1 MHLLLTG
8 GGTAGHVNPA
18 IAIAEIFKKKD
29 PHTVITFVGTPNGM
43 ENRLV
48 GKEGYPMHHVK
59 VMGFSRSLSP
69 KNVYAAYLAWQSPY
83 KARKLLRELKP
94 DLVVGTGG
102 YVSWPILKAAS
113 LEGIP
118 SAVHESNAIPGLTV
132 KKLEKYVDKILLNFE
147 ESGEHFSSRDKL
159 VTVGNPLR
167 RGFSQS
173 KREAVRAS
181 LGIADGEILILS
193 FGGSLGASALNR
205 ACLYLMTH
213 YVADHPEVRHIHATG
228 ERNYALCKKMLDEDE
243 GYDAVR
249 ERTVLTPYIDNMP
262 ELMQAA
268 DIIISRA
275 GAMTVSEIALAGR
288 AAILIP
294 SPNVANNHQLKNA
307 QVLADANAAVLLE
320 ETDNLGFLL
329 AEKVDAL
336 VENDHFRKTIAH
348 HVTHY
353 ARPDVNDM
361 IYDELT
367 ALVNRK

>member
-1 MHLLLTG
+1 MHILLTG

-29 PHTVITFVGTPNGM
+29 PSTVITFVGTPNGM
-43 ENRLV
+43 ENKLV

-59 VMGFSRSLSP
+59 VMGFSRNLSP

-83 KARKLLRELKP
+83 RARKLLRALKP

-118 SAVHESNAIPGLTV
+118 SAVHESNAVPGLTV
-132 KKLEKYVDKILLNFE
+132 KKLEKFVDKILLNFA
-147 ESGEHFSSRDKL
+147 ESGTYFSAKNKL

-167 RGFSQS
+167 RGFA
-173 KREAVRAS
+173 KPCREEVRAS
-181 LGIADGEILILS
+181 LGLGEKDLLVLS

-213 YVADHPEVRHIHATG
+213 YVAEHPHVHHIHATG
-228 ERNYALCKKMLDEDE
+228 ERNFEACRKMLDEDSN
-243 GYDAVR
+243 YAAVR

-268 DIIISRA
+268 DLIISRA
-275 GAMTVSEIALAGR
+275 GAMTLSEISLAGR

-307 QVLADANAAVLLE
+307 QLLSDANAAVLLE
-320 ETDNLGFLL
+320 EGDNLGFLL
-329 AEKVDAL
+329 AEKADAL
-336 VENDHFRKTIAH
+336 LSNEHFRKTVAH
-348 HVTHY
+348 HATGY
-353 ARPDVNDM
+353 ARPDANDV
-361 IYDELT
+361 IYNELID
-367 ALVNRK
+367 LVKKQ

>member
-1 MHLLLTG
+1 MHVLLTG

-29 PHTVITFVGTPNGM
+29 PNTVITFVGTPNGM

-48 GKEGYPMHHVK
+48 AKEGYPMRHVK

-69 KNVYAAYLAWQSPY
+69 KNFYAAYLAWQSPH

-94 DLVVGTGG
+94 DLVIGTGG

-147 ESGEHFSSRDKL
+147 ESGAHFSSREKL

-167 RGFSQS
+167 RGFAKAQ
-173 KREAVRAS
+173 RDAVRKS
-181 LGIADGEILILS
+181 LGIAENELLILS
-193 FGGSLGASALNR
+193 FGGSLGATALNR
-205 ACLYLMTH
+205 ACLYLMTN
-213 YVADHPEVRHIHATG
+213 YVAAHPEIRHIHASG
-228 ERNYALCKKMLDEDE
+228 ERNYEACKQMLEA
-243 GYDAVR
+243 DASYESVR

-294 SPNVANNHQLKNA
+294 SPNVANNHQFKNA
-307 QVLADANAAVLLE
+307 KLLADGNAAVLLE
-320 ETDNLGFLL
+320 ESDNLGFLL

-336 VENDHFRKTIAH
+336 VENDHFRKTVSH
-348 HVTHY
+348 HVKSY
-353 ARPDVNDM
+353 ARADANEL
-361 IYDELT
+361 IYDELM
-367 ALVNRK
+367 ALVAQK

>member
-1 MHLLLTG
+1 MHILLTG

-29 PHTVITFVGTPNGM
+29 PNTVITFVGTPNGM

-48 GKEGYPMHHVK
+48 AKEGYPMRHVK

-69 KNVYAAYLAWQSPY
+69 KNFYAAYLAWQSPC

-113 LEGIP
+113 MEGIP

-132 KKLEKYVDKILLNFE
+132 KKLEKFVDKILLNFE
-147 ESGEHFSSRDKL
+147 ESGEYFTLREKL

-167 RGFSQS
+167 RGFGGEQ
-173 KREAVRAS
+173 RDAARAS
-181 LGIADGEILILS
+181 LGIADSEILILS
-193 FGGSLGASALNR
+193 FGGSLGAAALNR
-205 ACLYLMTH
+205 ASLHLMTH
-213 YVADHPEVRHIHATG
+213 YVAEHPEIHHIHASG
-228 ERNYALCKKMLDEDE
+228 ERNYEECKKILLADA
-243 GYDAVR
+243 GYENVR

-307 QVLADANAAVLLE
+307 QVLANANAAVLLE
-320 ETDNLGFLL
+320 ESDNLTALL
-329 AEKVDAL
+329 SEKVDAL
-336 VENDHFRKTIAH
+336 ASNSHFRKTVANR
-348 HVTHY
+348 VKNY
-353 ARPDVNDM
+353 AKPDANDL
-361 IYDELT
+361 IYRELT
-367 ALVNRK
+367 ALIK

>member
-1 MHLLLTG
+1 MHILLTG

-48 GKEGYPMHHVK
+48 AKEGYPMRHVK

-69 KNVYAAYLAWQSPY
+69 KNVYAAYLAWQSPHR
-83 KARKLLRELKP
+83 ARKLLRELKP
-94 DLVVGTGG
+94 DLVIGTGG
-102 YVSWPILKAAS
+102 YVSWPILKAAA

-147 ESGEHFSSRDKL
+147 ESGAHFASREKL

-167 RGFSQS
+167 RGFAKAQRDS
-173 KREAVRAS
+173 VRAS
-181 LGIADGEILILS
+181 LGLSDGEILVLS
-193 FGGSLGASALNR
+193 FGGSLGASALNQ

-213 YVADHPEVRHIHATG
+213 YVSDHPNIRHIHATG
-228 ERNYALCKKMLDEDE
+228 ERNYEACKKKLD
-243 GYDAVR
+243 GDANYESVR

-288 AAILIP
+288 SAILIP
-294 SPNVANNHQLKNA
+294 SPNVANNHQFKNA
-307 QVLADANAAVLLE
+307 QVLANANAAVLLE
-320 ETDNLGFLL
+320 ESEHLGFLL

-336 VENDHFRKTIAH
+336 VSNDHFRKTLAH
-348 HVTHY
+348 HVQNY
-353 ARPDVNDM
+353 ARPDANEV
-361 IYDELT
+361 IYRELM
-367 ALVNRK
+367 ALVKQK